1 MKRVKILAVILA
13 LAALCIGMLSGC
25 NKEWEVYTG
34 EVEGGPLYTL
44 EEIYEA
50 RAIRRR
56 DFLNIAYYNGDAERN
71 KRELRNFEPEPFGEL
86 SEEISLKMRESMAE
100 KYRNDGTAPEATSEN
115 IFIKKYLG
123 CYNGY
128 YAVRFSNN
136 LFDRPEW
143 ETYPED
149 YIQEVDGIKFC
160 YWQTSTIHF

>member
-1 MKRVKILAVILA
+1 MKRAKILAVILA

-115 IFIKKYLG
+115 ISIKKYLG
-123 CYNGY
+123 C
-128 YAVRFSNN
+128 
-136 LFDRPEW
+136 
-143 ETYPED
+143 
-149 YIQEVDGIKFC
+149 
-160 YWQTSTIHF
+160 

>member
-1 MKRVKILAVILA
+1 MKRAKILAVILA

-123 CYNGY
+123 CYDRQRN
-128 YAVRFSNN
+128 AVQCGRHSLLQRQNV
-136 LFDRPEW
+136 RR
-143 ETYPED
+143 
-149 YIQEVDGIKFC
+149 G
-160 YWQTSTIHF
+160 S